1 MGDTCELSAERC
13 ELRVKLWFDIV
24 MEYVQLLSS
33 GKMDYNYWELDDL
46 RARLGLFFLD
56 ASCLE
61 VQDQKIL

>member
-1 MGDTCELSAERC
+1 
-13 ELRVKLWFDIV
+13 